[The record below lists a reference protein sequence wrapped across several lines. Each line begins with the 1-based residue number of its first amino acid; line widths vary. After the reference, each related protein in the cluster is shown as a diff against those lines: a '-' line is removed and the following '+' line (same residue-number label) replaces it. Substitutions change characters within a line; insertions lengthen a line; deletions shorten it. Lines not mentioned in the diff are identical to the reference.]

1 MSDYIGRIQD
11 KDGNTMLPQTHERAV
26 LDDEGTSL
34 ETKLE
39 IIGGGQSVPTLSN
52 APTSSTTSFI
62 KDGETRY
69 FTVGQFCR
77 VANAQSETGYDF
89 YQMQD
94 LTITN
99 EGEENETRTASWYKL
114 KDDNDNTTY
123 KLNINGTEQG
133 GGTTSLGTVYA
144 PTEAGTEGQMLI
156 ANASGVPVWGSKP
169 SYSLSEVGVTT
180 SVVAVTTAT
189 SSSCTITGSENSGK
203 MQTIVYTNNSG
214 SSKVVT
220 VPTTYATPDGAAIE
234 LEVPNG
240 GYCEVSYL
248 NVDGTIY
255 ARGL

>member
-11 KDGNTMLPQTHERAV
+11 TDGNTMLPQTHERAV

-34 ETKLE
+34 ETKLA
-39 IIGGGQSVPTLSN
+39 IIGMGGLSAPTLSN

-62 KDGETRY
+62 KDGETCY
-69 FTVGQFCR
+69 FMVGQFCR

-114 KDDNDNTTY
+114 KDDIETY

-144 PTEAGTEGQMLI
+144 PIEAGTEGQMLI
-156 ANASGVPVWGSKP
+156 ANASGIPTWGSKP
-169 SYSLSEVGVTT
+169 SYSLSEVGASS
-180 SVVAVTTAT
+180 SVVAVTAAT
-189 SSSCTITGSENSGK
+189 SSSCSITGSSNSGK

-234 LEVPNG
+234 LTVPNG
-240 GYCEVSYL
+240 GYCEVNYL
-248 NVDGTIY
+248 NIGGTIY